1 MFLPQF
7 ILSIVF
13 VLAGFLMMKFPPK
26 KINPLYGYRTARS
39 MKSTEAW
46 NYAQRVSARRM
57 MLCGF
62 MGLFIFFSAFI
73 VQCNEGIH
81 AILMIA
87 TLVLTLVYLIYS
99 VERDLKKKF
108 PDARP

>member
-7 ILSIVF
+7 ILSTVF

-26 KINPLYGYRTARS
+26 KINPIYGYRTGRS
-39 MKSTEAW
+39 MKSPEAW
-46 NYAQRVSARRM
+46 KYAQRISARRM

-62 MGLFIFFSAFI
+62 MGLFVFITASI
-73 VQCNEGIH
+73 VQCEEGIH
-81 AILMIA
+81 AALMIA

-108 PDARP
+108 PDVRP

>member
-7 ILSIVF
+7 ILSMVF

-26 KINPLYGYRTARS
+26 KINPIYGYRTGRS
-39 MKSTEAW
+39 MKSPEAW
-46 NYAQRVSARRM
+46 KYAQHISARRM

-62 MGLFIFFSAFI
+62 MGLFVFI
-73 VQCNEGIH
+73 TTFILQCSEGIH
-81 AILMIA
+81 AIIMIA

-108 PDARP
+108 PDVRP